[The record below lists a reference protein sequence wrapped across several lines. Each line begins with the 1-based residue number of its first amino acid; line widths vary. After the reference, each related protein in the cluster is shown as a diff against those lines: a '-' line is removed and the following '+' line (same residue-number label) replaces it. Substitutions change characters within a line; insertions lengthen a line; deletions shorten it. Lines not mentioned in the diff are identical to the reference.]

1 MGRQRGRRSTGMAG
15 ERGGWSAGVDRWGG
29 GGVGGALLLAVL
41 VGGAAHAL
49 TDAVL
54 AGGEVLLAGLD
65 RLGDGLAPVEGIGVA
80 GHGGLGGDAA
90 AGGEEGH
97 PGRRGGLGGEKGGEG
112 AGEEGHA
119 LVSPEVGVADE
130 IAGRSGQGADRR
142 LAEAGVQLLGQPAV
156 DLCVHH
162 CRLPIE
168 ITHQTPQVTTRRLAG
183 RRGPWRR
190 RARPAAPP
198 RRPPAANR
206 PWSRGCRGR
215 WRSRNWNTLNLLMLW
230 EVAGE
235 PEG

>member
-65 RLGDGLAPVEGIGVA
+65 RLGDGLAPVEGVGVA

-90 AGGEEGH
+90 AGGEE
-97 PGRRGGLGGEKGGEG
+97 GGEG

-130 IAGRSGQGADRR
+130 IAGRSGQ
-142 LAEAGVQLLGQPAV
+142 
-156 DLCVHH
+156 
-162 CRLPIE
+162 
-168 ITHQTPQVTTRRLAG
+168 
-183 RRGPWRR
+183 
-190 RARPAAPP
+190 
-198 RRPPAANR
+198 
-206 PWSRGCRGR
+206 
-215 WRSRNWNTLNLLMLW
+215 
-230 EVAGE
+230 
-235 PEG
+235 